1 LLFKSFLFVVVVV
14 VVVVVVL
21 HTHTQQQQLGG
32 WERDLMKEE
41 AVV

>member
-1 LLFKSFLFVVVVV
+1 LLFKSFLFVVV